1 MSCGK
6 PLLIYDKKYFKHETT
21 LKVFAFIY
29 FVLLKKKKQKHL
41 YEYEL
46 QYIHC
51 FNSSSNKGFLKN
63 MHIEII
69 YNNCKTIYEENTK
82 ILIKFLIAFFQ
93 ALFWIACERD
103 VKIYEYYIIIHNMQ

>member
-1 MSCGK
+1 M
-6 PLLIYDKKYFKHETT
+6 IKKHFKHETT
-21 LKVFAFIY
+21 PKVFAFIY

-46 QYIHC
+46 HYIHS

-69 YNNCKTIYEENTK
+69 YNNCKTIYEENIK
-82 ILIKFLIAFFQ
+82 ILVKFLIAFFQ
-93 ALFWIACERD
+93 ALFWIASERD
-103 VKIYEYYIIIHNMQ
+103 VKIV